1 MKTLALAAALAG
13 SLALSGCNSPTG
25 GLPATPPNATPI
37 ATVAGGNLARACAV
51 IATAQGYFNAVAFLV
66 PPQYVTAERAAEAAV
81 NKICSTTGQANVA
94 DALQRLDALWA
105 QIQSLTTIP
114 KK

>member
-1 MKTLALAAALAG
+1 MKSLALAAALSG
-13 SLALSGCNSPTG
+13 SLALAGCNSPTG

-51 IATAQGYFNAVAFLV
+51 IATAETYFSAVAFLV
-66 PPQYVTAERAAEAAV
+66 PPQYLTAERAAEAAV
-81 NKICSTTGQANVA
+81 NQICSNTGQANA
-94 DALQRLDALWA
+94 EAAMQKLDALWA
-105 QIQSLTTIP
+105 EIQSLTTVP